1 MWDVLLRQGCFIL
14 KSKDN
19 TTTRKTDL
27 YTSYIII
34 FFFFFLTLIMF
45 LCLNYEL
52 LKLLVNKLND
62 SEMALRDNG
71 LKSFAVFSL
80 LLLNKQKK

>member
-27 YTSYIII
+27 YSSYIN

-52 LKLLVNKLND
+52 LKLLVNKLKD

>member
-27 YTSYIII
+27 YTSYIN
-34 FFFFFLTLIMF
+34 FFFFLTLIMF

-52 LKLLVNKLND
+52 LKLLVNKLKD

>member
-1 MWDVLLRQGCFIL
+1 
-14 KSKDN
+14 
-19 TTTRKTDL
+19 
-27 YTSYIII
+27 
-34 FFFFFLTLIMF
+34 MF